1 MIYWIKVTKEKDGM
15 AKFTPNVIDD
25 DSGIGTQFVVQDM
38 NGDGFLDVVVSNK
51 KGVAVILQQRK

>member
-1 MIYWIKVTKEKDGM
+1 MIYWFKVGKGKDGI
-15 AKFTPNVIDD
+15 ATFTPNTIDD

-51 KGVAVILQQRK
+51 NGVSVILQVRK